1 MDDPATVAFV
11 EHVRRMAD
19 APAAIAPEQQHKGYD
34 KVHDAVLT
42 AARPVPPRRSY
53 PPIMAL
59 TPATLAYYAE
69 QRLSLP
75 EKIDRWCAVT
85 TFERP
90 APPPRHIGPDTVAQ
104 TAVHTA
110 VTYSDGQRLL
120 DDMRWRRRGLFDSAG
135 RGLAQVPHVRGPGSP
150 QPSQPHA
157 SEGMAHAHRAPG
169 TSKVTPSSPAFTPA
183 CLVRGDSAGS
193 ELVKCGRWLELH
205 VTKLSAMPSDDEPAL
220 PRKRP
225 SEPKYVRR
233 KEHHTQR
240 LSRRRQSSPGT
251 VGGYTRIPNHDAD
264 LQRFTR
270 L

>member
-1 MDDPATVAFV
+1 MDDPATIAFV

-19 APAAIAPEQQHKGYD
+19 APAPNTIEQQKGYD
-34 KVHDAVLT
+34 KVHDAALA
-42 AARPVPPRRSY
+42 AARPMRSQRSS

-59 TPATLAYYAE
+59 TPATLAHYAE

-90 APPPRHIGPDTVAQ
+90 APPLRHIGPDTVAQ
-104 TAVHTA
+104 TAVHMA
-110 VTYSDGQRLL
+110 ASYSDGQRLL
-120 DDMRWRRRGLFDSAG
+120 DDMRRRRRGVFGST
-135 RGLAQVPHVRGPGSP
+135 GLAQVPHVRGPGSP

-157 SEGMAHAHRAPG
+157 SEGMENAYRVPGRGKTAPL
-169 TSKVTPSSPAFTPA
+169 PPP

-205 VTKLSAMPSDDEPAL
+205 VTKLSAMPSADETAL
-220 PRKRP
+220 LHKRP
-225 SEPKYVRR
+225 SQPQYAPR
-233 KEHHTQR
+233 KELHTQM
-240 LSRRRQSSPGT
+240 LSRRRQSSPAN
-251 VGGYTRIPNHDAD
+251 VSGYARIPSRDAD